1 MSMTHKSL
9 PEGFKDLEC
18 EKGTLTIR
26 PPIPYVPPINI
37 HKKRDTEQ
45 IKVKLPDWTNLQMS
59 AFGQENN
66 EENLVH
72 IIAIKHLLE

>member
-1 MSMTHKSL
+1 MTHKSL

-26 PPIPYVPPINI
+26 PPIPYVPPINV

-45 IKVKLPDWTNLQMS
+45 IKVKLPD
-59 AFGQENN
+59 
-66 EENLVH
+66 
-72 IIAIKHLLE
+72 